1 VLGEMKKRGLY
12 IGFCVILALVFAL
25 AGCSGNKS
33 ILDDQGKEVSLEN
46 KDKPTLVFFFTGNT

>member
-1 VLGEMKKRGLY
+1 MKKRGLY

-33 ILDDQGKEVSLEN
+33 ILDDQGKEVSLES